1 MPLEY
6 CHRLA
11 ESKYQLNLLIG
22 TYSFTANNCI
32 LAPEMYHIWKEKK
45 AQDIKYLGTNE
56 KEEKQV
62 FHLFKKG
69 YTKYLD
75 IKNTAYRPK

>member
-32 LAPEMYHIWKEKK
+32 LAPEMYRIWKEKK
-45 AQDIKYLGTNE
+45 KLKTLSISGQMKKKKNKFFISL
-56 KEEKQV
+56 
-62 FHLFKKG
+62 KKG
-69 YTKYLD
+69 TLS
-75 IKNTAYRPK
+75 I